1 MDADKDWRVGTG
13 RTGQSGRR
21 KERQVGIRRKFIKV
35 ARNSHTLLKQFF
47 LLYWA
52 RINTDRPR
60 SLLPLGRSLRTP
72 CF

>member
-35 ARNSHTLLKQFF
+35 ARNSHTLFLKMVLFVC
-47 LLYWA
+47 
-52 RINTDRPR
+52 
-60 SLLPLGRSLRTP
+60 SL
-72 CF
+72 